1 MVSSRGIFVN
11 KEPTSRL
18 AMCKLEFCSQIYF
31 AKWNE
36 SMTVYS
42 LAVEGVKDFSK
53 NFANF
58 LVGVY
63 VACDFVRVHF
73 IVNLKQN
80 ANFSFNI

>member
-1 MVSSRGIFVN
+1 
-11 KEPTSRL
+11 
-18 AMCKLEFCSQIYF
+18 
-31 AKWNE
+31 
-36 SMTVYS
+36 MTVYS

-80 ANFSFNI
+80 ANFLFNI